1 MNANYW
7 SWSTWSHQYVIQ
19 LFASCSCLQLVLA
32 SVLSVYFANK
42 KMLGSWICENTR
54 VIRNFA
60 RWKRSKDDL
69 YCVTV
74 MYNNDHLFNF
84 CNFNMKV
91 ASARKLLINKQP
103 EYYQIKRMKW
113 IISGVCWITGARC
126 EMLEQDLW
134 LLFIDGCQVPD
145 LVV

>member
-32 SVLSVYFANK
+32 SVFSVYFANK

-91 ASARKLLINKQP
+91 ASARKLINKQP

-113 IISGVCWITGARC
+113 IISGVCWITARC
-126 EMLEQDLW
+126 ELLEQDLW